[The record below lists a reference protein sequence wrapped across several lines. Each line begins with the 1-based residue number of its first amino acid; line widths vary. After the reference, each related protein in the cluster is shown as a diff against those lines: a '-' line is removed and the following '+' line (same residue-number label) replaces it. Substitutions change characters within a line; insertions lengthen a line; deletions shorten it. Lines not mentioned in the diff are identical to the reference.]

1 MLKKYQGK
9 LYCFSP
15 PVMLATFL
23 FEFGFAFYTVWRYK
37 MTTVTR
43 LAFVTL
49 ISLGTFQLAEYMV
62 CGGLGWTH
70 IEWARLGY
78 VAITLLPA
86 LGIHMVVALAGK
98 KAPALISAAYA
109 SCAAFLVFYVFAEGA
124 MDAQACYPN
133 YAVFYTHSSISWLYG
148 YYYYGWLLV
157 GTFLAARWG
166 HQAPKRKKALYG
178 MVAGYMVFILPTT
191 AFNLIDPSTTQAIPS
206 IMCGFAVLFA
216 FTLVIRVLPSS
227 VKVRASSFDLIKK
240 LQSRI

>member
-1 MLKKYQGK
+1 
-9 LYCFSP
+9 
-15 PVMLATFL
+15 MLATFL
-23 FEFGFAFYTVWRYK
+23 LEFSLAFYAIWRYK
-37 MTTVTR
+37 MTTITR
-43 LAFVTL
+43 LAFVIL
-49 ISLGTFQLAEYMV
+49 VSLGTFQLAEYMI
-62 CGGLGWTH
+62 CGGMGWSN

-78 VAITLLPA
+78 ASITLLPA

-98 KAPALISAAYA
+98 KAPALVSAAYA

-148 YYYYGWLLV
+148 YYYYGWMLV
-157 GTFLAARWG
+157 GTLLSIRWAR
-166 HQAPKRKKALYG
+166 QAPKRKKALYS
-178 MVAGYMVFILPTT
+178 MAIGYMVFIVPTT
-191 AFNLIDPSTTQAIPS
+191 AFNMIDPSTTRAIPS

-216 FTLVIRVLPSS
+216 ITLVTLTLPSS